1 MAIIDFSRTYP
12 TMASTAIESLY
23 RSVFS
28 DLSVSREEDTEI
40 RAKLEEL
47 NVPPDKIVWVRA
59 AAFRIGCEYLSDDGD
74 ANVQLLRC
82 VNAIVHAVEMT
93 CML

>member
-1 MAIIDFSRTYP
+1 
-12 TMASTAIESLY
+12 MASKAIESLY
-23 RSVFS
+23 RTVFS

-40 RAKLEEL
+40 REKLEEL

-74 ANVQLLRC
+74 SNVQLLRC
-82 VNAIVHAVEMT
+82 INAIVHAVEMT
-93 CML
+93 CLL